1 MKTLVLLPALLCNEG
16 LFSPQIAALKD
27 RANIVVPDLSRDT
40 DLAAAARRILSEIP
54 AEKFCLCGISMGV
67 YVAFEI
73 LRQASARVEALC
85 LTDTNPFGETEQS
98 SKNRAVMIARAQANG
113 LESIVESSQF
123 SVLAPENR
131 DKPMIKELLPKM
143 VFQTGLRGYVNEQ
156 KTIMSR
162 PDSRDLLNKI
172 SCPTLVAGGALDAL
186 STPAIMDDMAR
197 QIPNATRIVIPN
209 SGHFPPLEN
218 PDAMTAALELL
229 LSQSK

>member
-27 RANIVVPDLSRDT
+27 RTNIVVPDLSRDT
-40 DLAAAARRILSEIP
+40 TIAAAAQRILSEIP
-54 AEKFCLCGISMGV
+54 AEKFCLCGISMGG
-67 YVAFEI
+67 YVAFE
-73 LRQASARVEALC
+73 LMRQAPERIEALC

-98 SKNRAVMIARAQANG
+98 SKNRAVMIARAQTDG

-131 DKPMIKELLPKM
+131 DKPLIKELLPKM
-143 VFQTGLRGYVNEQ
+143 VFETGLHGYVNEQ

-162 PDSRDLLNKI
+162 PDSRDLLEKI
-172 SCPTLVAGGALDAL
+172 ACPTLVAGGELDKL

-197 QIPNATRIVIPN
+197 QIPNAERIVIKN

-218 PDAMTAALELL
+218 PDAMTEVLL
-229 LSQSK
+229 RLLR

>member
-16 LFSPQIAALKD
+16 LFSPQITALKD

-40 DLAAAARRILSEIP
+40 TIAAAAQRILSEIP
-54 AEKFCLCGISMGV
+54 AEKFCLCGISMGG
-67 YVAFEI
+67 YVAFE
-73 LRQASARVEALC
+73 LMRQAPERIEALC

-98 SKNRAVMIARAQANG
+98 SKNRAVMIARAQTDG

-131 DKPMIKELLPKM
+131 DKPLIKELLPKM
-143 VFQTGLRGYVNEQ
+143 VFETGLHGYVNEQ

-162 PDSRDLLNKI
+162 PDSRDLLGKI
-172 SCPTLVAGGALDAL
+172 ACPTLVAGGELDKL

-197 QIPNATRIVIPN
+197 QIPNAERIVIKN

-218 PDAMTAALELL
+218 PDAMTEVLL
-229 LSQSK
+229 RLLR

>member
-27 RANIVVPDLSRDT
+27 RTNIVVPDLSRDT
-40 DLAAAARRILSEIP
+40 TIAAAAQRILSEIP
-54 AEKFCLCGISMGV
+54 AEKFCLCGISMGG
-67 YVAFEI
+67 YVAFE
-73 LRQASARVEALC
+73 LMRQAPERIEALC

-98 SKNRAVMIARAQANG
+98 SKNRAVMIARAQTDG
-113 LESIVESSQF
+113 LEGIVESSQF

-131 DKPMIKELLPKM
+131 DKPLIKELLPKM
-143 VFQTGLRGYVNEQ
+143 VFETGLHGYVNEQ

-162 PDSRDLLNKI
+162 PDSRDLLGKI
-172 SCPTLVAGGALDAL
+172 ACPTLVAGGELDKL

-197 QIPNATRIVIPN
+197 QIPNAERIVIKN

-218 PDAMTAALELL
+218 PDAMTEVLL
-229 LSQSK
+229 RLLR

>member
-16 LFSPQIAALKD
+16 LFSPQIAALKN
-27 RANIVVPDLSRDT
+27 RATVIVPDLSRDT
-40 DLAAAARRILSEIP
+40 TITAAAKRILSEIP
-54 AEKFCLCGISMGV
+54 AERLCLCGISMGG
-67 YVAFEI
+67 YVAFE
-73 LRQASARVEALC
+73 LMRQAPDRIEALC

-98 SKNRAVMIARAQANG
+98 SKNRAAMIARAQNDG

-131 DKPMIKELLPKM
+131 NKPPIKKLLPKM
-143 VFQTGLRGYVNEQ
+143 VFETGLHGYVNEQ

-162 PDSRDLLNKI
+162 PDSRDLLAKI
-172 SCPTLVAGGALDAL
+172 TCPTLVVGGELDKL

-197 QIPNATRIVIPN
+197 QIPNAERIVIEN

-218 PDAMTAALELL
+218 PDAMTAALEKLL
-229 LSQSK
+229 NLK

>member
-40 DLAAAARRILSEIP
+40 TIAAAAQRILSEIP
-54 AEKFCLCGISMGV
+54 AEKFCLCGISMGG
-67 YVAFEI
+67 YVAFE
-73 LRQASARVEALC
+73 LMRQAPERIEALC

-98 SKNRAVMIARAQANG
+98 SKNRAVMIARAQTDG

-131 DKPMIKELLPKM
+131 DKPLIKELLPKM
-143 VFQTGLRGYVNEQ
+143 VFETGLHGYVNEQ

-162 PDSRDLLNKI
+162 PASRDLLGKI
-172 SCPTLVAGGALDAL
+172 ACPTLVAGGELDKL

-197 QIPNATRIVIPN
+197 QIPNAERIVIKN

-218 PDAMTAALELL
+218 PDAMTEVLL
-229 LSQSK
+229 RLFR

>member
-40 DLAAAARRILSEIP
+40 TIAAAAQRILSEIP
-54 AEKFCLCGISMGV
+54 AEKFCLCGISMGG
-67 YVAFEI
+67 YVAFE
-73 LRQASARVEALC
+73 LMRQAPERIEALC

-98 SKNRAVMIARAQANG
+98 SKNRAAMIVRAQTDG

-131 DKPMIKELLPKM
+131 DKPLIKELLPKM
-143 VFQTGLRGYVNEQ
+143 VFETGLHGYVNEQ

-162 PDSRDLLNKI
+162 PDSRDLLEKI
-172 SCPTLVAGGALDAL
+172 ACPTLVAGGELDKL

-197 QIPNATRIVIPN
+197 QIPNAERIVIKN

-218 PDAMTAALELL
+218 PDAMTEVLL
-229 LSQSK
+229 RLLR

>member
-27 RANIVVPDLSRDT
+27 RTNIVVPDLSRDT
-40 DLAAAARRILSEIP
+40 TIAAAAQRILSEIP
-54 AEKFCLCGISMGV
+54 AEKFCLCGISMGG
-67 YVAFEI
+67 YVAFE
-73 LRQASARVEALC
+73 LMRQAPERIEALC

-98 SKNRAVMIARAQANG
+98 SKNRAVMIARAQTDG

-131 DKPMIKELLPKM
+131 DKPLIKELLPKM
-143 VFQTGLRGYVNEQ
+143 VFETGLHGYVNEQ

-162 PDSRDLLNKI
+162 PDSRDLLKKI
-172 SCPTLVAGGALDAL
+172 ACPTLVAGGELDKL

-197 QIPNATRIVIPN
+197 QIPNAERIVIKN

-218 PDAMTAALELL
+218 PDAMTEVLL
-229 LSQSK
+229 RLLR

>member
-27 RANIVVPDLSRDT
+27 RTNIVVPDLSRDT
-40 DLAAAARRILSEIP
+40 TIAAAAQRILSEIP
-54 AEKFCLCGISMGV
+54 AEKFCLCGISMGG
-67 YVAFEI
+67 YVAFE
-73 LRQASARVEALC
+73 LMRQAPERIEALC

-98 SKNRAVMIARAQANG
+98 SKNRAVMIARVQTDG

-131 DKPMIKELLPKM
+131 DKPLIKELLPKM
-143 VFQTGLRGYVNEQ
+143 VFETGLHGYVNEQ

-162 PDSRDLLNKI
+162 PDSRDLLGKI
-172 SCPTLVAGGALDAL
+172 ACPTLVAGGELDKL

-197 QIPNATRIVIPN
+197 QIPNAERIVIKN
-209 SGHFPPLEN
+209 SGHFPPLET
-218 PDAMTAALELL
+218 PDAMTEVLL
-229 LSQSK
+229 WLLR

>member
-27 RANIVVPDLSRDT
+27 RANIVIPDLSRDT
-40 DLAAAARRILSEIP
+40 TIAAAAQRILSEIP
-54 AEKFCLCGISMGV
+54 AEKFCLCGISMGG
-67 YVAFEI
+67 YVAFE
-73 LRQASARVEALC
+73 LMRQAPERIEALC

-98 SKNRAVMIARAQANG
+98 SKNRAVMIARAQTDG

-131 DKPMIKELLPKM
+131 DKPLIKELLPKM
-143 VFQTGLRGYVNEQ
+143 VFETGLHGYVNEQ

-162 PDSRDLLNKI
+162 PDSRDLLEKI
-172 SCPTLVAGGALDAL
+172 ACPTLVAGGELDKL

-197 QIPNATRIVIPN
+197 QIPNAERIVIKN

-218 PDAMTAALELL
+218 PDAMTEVLL
-229 LSQSK
+229 RLLQ

>member
-27 RANIVVPDLSRDT
+27 RANIIVPDLSRDT
-40 DLAAAARRILSEIP
+40 TIAAAAQRILSEIP
-54 AEKFCLCGISMGV
+54 AEKFCLCGISMGG
-67 YVAFEI
+67 YVAFE
-73 LRQASARVEALC
+73 LMRQAPERIEALC

-98 SKNRAVMIARAQANG
+98 SKNRAVMIARAQTDG

-131 DKPMIKELLPKM
+131 DKLLIKELLPKM
-143 VFQTGLRGYVNEQ
+143 VFETGLHGYVNEQ

-162 PDSRDLLNKI
+162 PDSRDLLEKI
-172 SCPTLVAGGALDAL
+172 ACPTLVAGGELDKL

-197 QIPNATRIVIPN
+197 QIPNAERIVIKN

-218 PDAMTAALELL
+218 PDAMTEVLL
-229 LSQSK
+229 RLLR

>member
-1 MKTLVLLPALLCNEG
+1 MKTLVLLPALLCNKG

-40 DLAAAARRILSEIP
+40 TIAAAAQRILSEIP
-54 AEKFCLCGISMGV
+54 AEKFCLCGISMGG
-67 YVAFEI
+67 YVAFE
-73 LRQASARVEALC
+73 LMRQAPERIEALC

-98 SKNRAVMIARAQANG
+98 SKNRAVMIARAQTDG

-131 DKPMIKELLPKM
+131 DKPLIKELLPKM
-143 VFQTGLRGYVNEQ
+143 VFETGLHGYVNEQ

-162 PDSRDLLNKI
+162 PDSRDLLGKI
-172 SCPTLVAGGALDAL
+172 ACPTLVAGGELDKL

-197 QIPNATRIVIPN
+197 QIPNAERIVIKN

-218 PDAMTAALELL
+218 PDAMTEVLL
-229 LSQSK
+229 RLLR